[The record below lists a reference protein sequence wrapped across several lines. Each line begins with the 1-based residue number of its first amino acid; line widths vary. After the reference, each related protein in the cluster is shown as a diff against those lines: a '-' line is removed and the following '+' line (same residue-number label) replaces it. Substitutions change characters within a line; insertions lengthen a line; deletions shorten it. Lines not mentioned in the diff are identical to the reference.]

1 MKPLIITDEFKQ
13 EALNKFQEEL
23 KKYNGNGAFNFK
35 FAADVA
41 IPDEYKAIRPKVYFT
56 PVAYLKM
63 SALINTCDKE
73 IAWHGYVDVLD
84 THTYLIHDIMCY
96 PQKVAGAAVDSDDD
110 KYGAWLQS
118 IPNDKIKSLRFQGH
132 SHVNMGVS
140 PSATDVENWHN
151 LSKLVRADGYYIFC
165 IANKKGNIEFHL
177 ADKKL
182 GVMFEPKEIDYA
194 VILGD
199 DIEVTLKAWAND
211 AIEDNIKE
219 IASAYPVRRYNSVE
233 DLYNV
238 AAAPY
243 SYNAERVATVTE
255 FVQLYNSLDF
265 DYIPELEA
273 FITEEYTKGFRWDAG
288 FKMFKKEVTRYIADL
303 YNAGQINTNPGSNNI
318 KVNSKRGGK
327 KK

>member
-1 MKPLIITDEFKQ
+1 MKPLIITETFKEQ
-13 EALNKFQEEL
+13 ALNKFKEEL
-23 KKYNGNGAFNFK
+23 RKYNGNGAFNFK

-41 IPDEYKAIRPKVYFT
+41 IPDEYKTIRPKVYFT

-63 SALINTCDKE
+63 NALISTCDKE
-73 IAWHGYVDVLD
+73 IAWHGYVDVLAE
-84 THTYLIHDIMCY
+84 HTYLIHDIVCY

-118 IPNDKIKSLRFQGH
+118 VPNDKIKSLRFQGH

-140 PSATDVENWHN
+140 PSCTDVENWHN

-194 VILGD
+194 VVIGD
-199 DIEVTLKAWAND
+199 DFDTTLKVWADNT
-211 AIEDNIKE
+211 IEENITE
-219 IASAYPVRRYNSVE
+219 IKTSIATHKQYSFNES
-233 DLYNV
+233 NV
-238 AAAPY
+238 GARPY
-243 SYNAERVATVTE
+243 SYSSERVGTVLE
-255 FVQLYNSLDF
+255 FKQLYNSLDA

-273 FITEEYTKGFRWDAG
+273 FVSDSYIAGFRWDPS
-288 FKMFKKEVTRYIADL
+288 FKLFKKEVTNYVADL
-303 YNAGQINTNPGSNNI
+303 YNEGGIDTEIDVSNI